1 VKGAIILAILERL
14 LLTRNSNWLEVRRPL
29 LLRRLPRDAV
39 TLLR

>member
-29 LLRRLPRDAV
+29 LRRLPRDAV